1 MKIIIVGAGRVGES
15 VARNLASEKNEI
27 TIIDPKADLIALVQS
42 QIDLRGIV
50 GNAVEP
56 SILKA
61 AGAGLDL

>member
-56 SILKA
+56 LF
-61 AGAGLDL
+61 